1 MKKHLVKVAILSGI
15 ILALGFGASAQVYV
29 TVRPTPP
36 VIVRPVAPSPSH
48 VWIGEEWEARNG
60 VYVHTGGHWA
70 LPPHPGYIWIGGH
83 WGHRHGW
90 YWVPGHW
97 RRRY

>member
-1 MKKHLVKVAILSGI
+1 MKKHLAKIAILSGI
-15 ILALGFGASAQVYV
+15 IMALAFGASAQVYV

-36 VIVRPVAPSPSH
+36 VIVRPIAPGPNH

-70 LPPHPGYIWIGGH
+70 LPPHPGQIWIGGH
-83 WGHRHGW
+83 WAHRHGW

-97 RRRY
+97 RGRY